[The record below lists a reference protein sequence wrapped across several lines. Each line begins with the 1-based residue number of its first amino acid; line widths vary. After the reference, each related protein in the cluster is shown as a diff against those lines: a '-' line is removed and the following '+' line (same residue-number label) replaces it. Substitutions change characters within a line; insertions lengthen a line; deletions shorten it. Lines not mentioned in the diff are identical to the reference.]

1 MSDATHDGTCGYTKE
16 QLLEVR
22 GDIPVPGYEE
32 FWREQYRRATEC
44 KLDYTVEGKVWSPA
58 PGTTVYK
65 VSFTAC
71 DGFRI
76 GMWICRPDVSRGGM
90 IIAHG
95 YGNPA
100 TPAISENPGLTT
112 AMPCVPGLG
121 LSQCEEIPWQS
132 GQHAAYGFD
141 DPEKYVLI
149 AGVRN
154 LWTAVSIM
162 IDMFPDVKDNIVC
175 SGGSLG
181 GAMGALCTAWDHRI
195 KAVELNVPTLG
206 GRIMLQYPGSEGD
219 PSHTRATMAKS
230 SETGM
235 RVFDLCSAS
244 AAASFIRVPALLTP
258 ALCDTNVPPP
268 GQFAV
273 ANSVPEEY
281 RILRIREVGH
291 HAPTEA
297 DRLMEENELKAIR
310 KKIFNLGE

>member
-154 LWTAVSIM
+154 LWTAISIM